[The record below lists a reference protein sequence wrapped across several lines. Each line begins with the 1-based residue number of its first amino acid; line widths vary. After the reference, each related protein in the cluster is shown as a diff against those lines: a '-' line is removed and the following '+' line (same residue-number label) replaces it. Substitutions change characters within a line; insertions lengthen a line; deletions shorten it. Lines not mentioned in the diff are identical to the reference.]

1 MAHSPPYDT
10 KQRTRRFD
18 SLVAGALVVLA
29 GYLLFRGYG
38 FYALD
43 LDARLDHTDYEVLR
57 PSGTVGH
64 GYGIVGTLL
73 ILSNLLY
80 LARRRFARA
89 NLGSMRAWLDLH
101 VAGGLAGSA
110 LVLFHSAFQFR
121 TGVALMTGVALG
133 LVVVTG
139 LVGRYLYALSPVAD
153 MERLDRLLVEFDAT
167 QPGVARGVRTVL
179 DAHRPAIVDHHASL
193 LRKLSKAPGWL
204 RVARERRRGVAR
216 VLDEARAACGPR
228 EAEVFV
234 AFRGVA
240 SDIAA
245 QDALAEGFTSLL
257 QSWRA
262 LHRLLAILLLLLVP
276 VHVGVAWFYG
286 YRWIFG

>member
-1 MAHSPPYDT
+1 MVVAVLV
-10 KQRTRRFD
+10 
-18 SLVAGALVVLA
+18 SLGAF
-29 GYLLFRGYG
+29 LLYRGWS
-38 FYALD
+38 FYWLD
-43 LDARLDHTDYEVLR
+43 LDARLDHVDYDQLR
-57 PSGTVGH
+57 PSGDIGH
-64 GYGIVGTLL
+64 GYGILGTLL
-73 ILSNLLY
+73 ILGNLLY

-89 NLGSMRAWLDLH
+89 NLGSMRLWLDLH

-121 TGVALMTGVALG
+121 TGVALMTGVSLA

-153 MERLDRLLVEFDAT
+153 MARLEGLLREFEAAR
-167 QPGVARGVRTVL
+167 PGVTRDVRAAIE
-179 DAHRPAIVDHHASL
+179 AHRPLMVDHHASL
-193 LRKLSKAPGWL
+193 LRKLVLAPGWL
-204 RVARERRRGVAR
+204 RVARVRRRAVVQ
-216 VLDEARAACGPR
+216 VLDTARAAEGTRDPQ
-228 EAEVFV
+228 VFV

-240 SDIAA
+240 GDIAA
-245 QDALAEGFTSLL
+245 QDALADGFTSLL

-286 YRWIFG
+286 YRWIFE